1 MFSLIREALSLLNKK
16 EKGKIKII
24 SSLIIFGSFLEVLCM
39 YIFYLSIKFFTNQK
53 NFISTEENFFKIY
66 NFFGLEN
73 NQLLVSLVVMLLI
86 AYLIKFL
93 YFSRLYYVQFRFIND
108 LMISFSSKLLSKYIY
123 SNYEF
128 HSSEDNSKLIRNV
141 KDETGIF
148 CHGLVTQIIT
158 FSTEIAVF
166 IGISILIILAETKKF
181 VIIFSIIVLI
191 SFLYFILLKPYYSK
205 YGLQRQKFTNSMI
218 NYVMNSLLAIKDIK
232 ILQVENFFLDKFR
245 KSTEKLGNAN
255 TIVTTLNQIPR
266 LGLEL
271 ISIIIIAIFIFIQF
285 NENYFDTEILASV
298 GLLIA
303 AAFKLIPSI
312 SRIINSL
319 NGIKFASPTVNV
331 LKFQFEN
338 NLIFTTKN
346 LSKTAK
352 EKNIFNKSIKL
363 SELSF
368 KYLSRDRDVFN
379 NLNLEIKKN
388 TKIGIMGES
397 GSGKSTLIDIITG
410 LYKPTKGE
418 VLIDGK
424 NLETIKEDWLS
435 IIGYVPQKVFIINES
450 LKQNIALGT
459 NEEDID
465 EKKIESI
472 INYCS
477 LDKLI
482 NNLPEGTKTK
492 LGDGGASISGGEAQR
507 IGIARALY
515 KNCELIILDEF
526 TTSLDVDNETKLL
539 NMVKEISKLKTI
551 IIIAHKKEI
560 LNFCDEIYFVKNK
573 EISKIK

>member
-53 NFISTEENFFKIY
+53 NFISNEENFFKIY

>member
-1 MFSLIREALSLLNKK
+1 
-16 EKGKIKII
+16 
-24 SSLIIFGSFLEVLCM
+24 
-39 YIFYLSIKFFTNQK
+39 
-53 NFISTEENFFKIY
+53 
-66 NFFGLEN
+66 
-73 NQLLVSLVVMLLI
+73 
-86 AYLIKFL
+86 
-93 YFSRLYYVQFRFIND
+93 
-108 LMISFSSKLLSKYIY
+108 SKYIY